1 MFLDLVKQA
10 RSHRGFRQDRKVTR
24 QELEHLVECARFT
37 PAARNDQVLKY
48 YLAEKPETVAAIQP
62 LTKWAGALAE
72 LHLPRKGAE
81 PVAYIVICLDG
92 SLAENPAPYQ
102 RDVGIV
108 AQTMLLAAA
117 EMGLNGCMIGS
128 FAAGSCGKS
137 WACRKPS
144 SPNCCWPWARDGPH
158 RHDRRGRGRQHHLLS
173 GCRGYPLCT
182 QAHPGAA
189 DFESVTDKCPP
200 YVKNLLKTGGGY
212 GNMVQS

>member
-92 SLAENPAPYQ
+92 SLAENTTPYQ

-108 AQTMLLAAA
+108 AQTMLLAAV

-128 FAAGSCGKS
+128 FAAGELREKLGLPE
-137 WACRKPS
+137 AIKPQLLLALGEGTDRIVMTDVGEDGS
-144 SPNCCWPWARDGPH
+144 TTYYRDAEDTH
-158 RHDRRGRGRQHHLLS
+158 
-173 GCRGYPLCT
+173 
-182 QAHPGAA
+182 
-189 DFESVTDKCPP
+189 
-200 YVKNLLKTGGGY
+200 YVPKRTLEQLILNP
-212 GNMVQS
+212 

>member
-72 LHLPRKGAE
+72 LNLPRKGAE

-128 FAAGSCGKS
+128 FAAGELREKLGLPETI
-137 WACRKPS
+137 KPQLLLALGEGTDRIVITDVGEDGS
-144 SPNCCWPWARDGPH
+144 TTYYRDAEDTH
-158 RHDRRGRGRQHHLLS
+158 
-173 GCRGYPLCT
+173 
-182 QAHPGAA
+182 
-189 DFESVTDKCPP
+189 
-200 YVKNLLKTGGGY
+200 YVPKRTLEQLILNP
-212 GNMVQS
+212 

>member
-10 RSHRGFRQDRKVTR
+10 RSHRGFRQNRKVTR

-128 FAAGSCGKS
+128 FAAGELREKLGLPE
-137 WACRKPS
+137 AIKPQLLLALGEGTDRIVMTDVGEDGS
-144 SPNCCWPWARDGPH
+144 TTYYRDAEDTH
-158 RHDRRGRGRQHHLLS
+158 
-173 GCRGYPLCT
+173 
-182 QAHPGAA
+182 
-189 DFESVTDKCPP
+189 
-200 YVKNLLKTGGGY
+200 YVPKRTLEQLILNP
-212 GNMVQS
+212 

>member
-81 PVAYIVICLDG
+81 PVAYIAICLDG

-128 FAAGSCGKS
+128 FAAGELREKLGLPE
-137 WACRKPS
+137 AIKPQLLLALGEGTDRIVMTDVGEDGS
-144 SPNCCWPWARDGPH
+144 TTYYRDAEDTH
-158 RHDRRGRGRQHHLLS
+158 
-173 GCRGYPLCT
+173 
-182 QAHPGAA
+182 
-189 DFESVTDKCPP
+189 
-200 YVKNLLKTGGGY
+200 YVPKRTLEQLILNP
-212 GNMVQS
+212 

>member
-37 PAARNDQVLKY
+37 PAARNEQVLKY

-128 FAAGSCGKS
+128 FAAGELREKLGLPE
-137 WACRKPS
+137 AIKPQLLLALGEGTDRIVMTDVGEDGS
-144 SPNCCWPWARDGPH
+144 TTYYRDAEDTH
-158 RHDRRGRGRQHHLLS
+158 
-173 GCRGYPLCT
+173 
-182 QAHPGAA
+182 
-189 DFESVTDKCPP
+189 
-200 YVKNLLKTGGGY
+200 YVPKRTLEQLILNP
-212 GNMVQS
+212 

>member
-128 FAAGSCGKS
+128 FAAGELREKLGLPENI
-137 WACRKPS
+137 KPQLLLALGEGTDRIVITDVGEDGS
-144 SPNCCWPWARDGPH
+144 TTYYRDAEDTH
-158 RHDRRGRGRQHHLLS
+158 
-173 GCRGYPLCT
+173 
-182 QAHPGAA
+182 
-189 DFESVTDKCPP
+189 
-200 YVKNLLKTGGGY
+200 YVPKRTLEQLILNP
-212 GNMVQS
+212 

>member
-92 SLAENPAPYQ
+92 SLAENPTPYQ

-108 AQTMLLAAA
+108 AQTMLLAAV
-117 EMGLNGCMIGS
+117 EMGLNGCMFGS
-128 FAAGSCGKS
+128 FAAGELRVKLGLPE
-137 WACRKPS
+137 AIKPQLLLALGEGTDRIVMTDVGEDGS
-144 SPNCCWPWARDGPH
+144 TTYYRDAEDTH
-158 RHDRRGRGRQHHLLS
+158 
-173 GCRGYPLCT
+173 
-182 QAHPGAA
+182 
-189 DFESVTDKCPP
+189 
-200 YVKNLLKTGGGY
+200 YVPKRTLEQLILNP
-212 GNMVQS
+212 

>member
-48 YLAEKPETVAAIQP
+48 YLAVKPETVAAIQP

-72 LHLPRKGAE
+72 LHLPRKGAG

-128 FAAGSCGKS
+128 FAAGELRETLGLPE
-137 WACRKPS
+137 AIKPQLLLALGEGTDRIVMTDVGEDGS
-144 SPNCCWPWARDGPH
+144 TTYYRDAEDTH
-158 RHDRRGRGRQHHLLS
+158 
-173 GCRGYPLCT
+173 
-182 QAHPGAA
+182 
-189 DFESVTDKCPP
+189 
-200 YVKNLLKTGGGY
+200 YVPKRTLEQLILNP
-212 GNMVQS
+212 

>member
-1 MFLDLVKQA
+1 MFLDIVKQA

-92 SLAENPAPYQ
+92 SLAENPTPYQ

-108 AQTMLLAAA
+108 AQTMLLAAV

-128 FAAGSCGKS
+128 FAAGELREKLGLPE
-137 WACRKPS
+137 AIKPQLLLALGEGTDRIVMTDVGEDGS
-144 SPNCCWPWARDGPH
+144 TTYYRDAEDTH
-158 RHDRRGRGRQHHLLS
+158 
-173 GCRGYPLCT
+173 
-182 QAHPGAA
+182 
-189 DFESVTDKCPP
+189 
-200 YVKNLLKTGGGY
+200 YVPKRTLEQLILNP
-212 GNMVQS
+212 

>member
-48 YLAEKPETVAAIQP
+48 YLAEKPEEVAAIQP

-128 FAAGSCGKS
+128 FAAGELREKLGLPE
-137 WACRKPS
+137 AIKPQLLLALGAGTDRIVMTDVGEEG
-144 SPNCCWPWARDGPH
+144 CTTYYRDAEDTH
-158 RHDRRGRGRQHHLLS
+158 
-173 GCRGYPLCT
+173 
-182 QAHPGAA
+182 
-189 DFESVTDKCPP
+189 
-200 YVKNLLKTGGGY
+200 YVPKRTLEQLILNP
-212 GNMVQS
+212 

>member
-92 SLAENPAPYQ
+92 SLAENPAPHQ

-128 FAAGSCGKS
+128 FAAGELRETLGLPE
-137 WACRKPS
+137 AIKPQLLLALGEGTDRIVITDVGEDGS
-144 SPNCCWPWARDGPH
+144 TTYYRDAEDTH
-158 RHDRRGRGRQHHLLS
+158 
-173 GCRGYPLCT
+173 
-182 QAHPGAA
+182 
-189 DFESVTDKCPP
+189 
-200 YVKNLLKTGGGY
+200 YVPKRTLEQLILNL
-212 GNMVQS
+212 

>member
-24 QELEHLVECARFT
+24 QELEYLVECARFT

-128 FAAGSCGKS
+128 FAAGELREKLGLPE
-137 WACRKPS
+137 AIKPQLLLALGEGTDRIVMTDVGENGS
-144 SPNCCWPWARDGPH
+144 TTYYRDAEDTH
-158 RHDRRGRGRQHHLLS
+158 
-173 GCRGYPLCT
+173 
-182 QAHPGAA
+182 
-189 DFESVTDKCPP
+189 
-200 YVKNLLKTGGGY
+200 YVPKRTLEQLILNP
-212 GNMVQS
+212 

>member
-81 PVAYIVICLDG
+81 PVAYIAICLDG

-128 FAAGSCGKS
+128 FAAGELREKLGLPETI
-137 WACRKPS
+137 KPQLLLALGEGTDRIVITDVGEDGS
-144 SPNCCWPWARDGPH
+144 TTYYRDAEDTH
-158 RHDRRGRGRQHHLLS
+158 
-173 GCRGYPLCT
+173 
-182 QAHPGAA
+182 
-189 DFESVTDKCPP
+189 
-200 YVKNLLKTGGGY
+200 YVPKRTLEQLILNP
-212 GNMVQS
+212 

>member
-92 SLAENPAPYQ
+92 SLAENPTPYQ

-108 AQTMLLAAA
+108 AQTMLLAAV

-128 FAAGSCGKS
+128 FAAGELREKLGLPE
-137 WACRKPS
+137 AIKPQLLLALGEGTDRIVMTDVGENGS
-144 SPNCCWPWARDGPH
+144 TTYYRDAEDTH
-158 RHDRRGRGRQHHLLS
+158 
-173 GCRGYPLCT
+173 
-182 QAHPGAA
+182 
-189 DFESVTDKCPP
+189 
-200 YVKNLLKTGGGY
+200 YVPKRTLEQLILNP
-212 GNMVQS
+212 

>member
-92 SLAENPAPYQ
+92 SLAENPTPYQ

-128 FAAGSCGKS
+128 FAAGELREKLDLPEAIKPQLLLALGEGTDRIVMTDVGKDGS
-137 WACRKPS
+137 TTYY
-144 SPNCCWPWARDGPH
+144 RDAEDTH
-158 RHDRRGRGRQHHLLS
+158 
-173 GCRGYPLCT
+173 
-182 QAHPGAA
+182 
-189 DFESVTDKCPP
+189 
-200 YVKNLLKTGGGY
+200 YVPKRTLEQLILNP
-212 GNMVQS
+212 

>member
-108 AQTMLLAAA
+108 AQTILLAAA

-128 FAAGSCGKS
+128 FAAGELREKLGLPE
-137 WACRKPS
+137 AIKPQLLLALGEGTDRIVITDVGEDGS
-144 SPNCCWPWARDGPH
+144 TTYYRDAEDIH
-158 RHDRRGRGRQHHLLS
+158 
-173 GCRGYPLCT
+173 
-182 QAHPGAA
+182 
-189 DFESVTDKCPP
+189 
-200 YVKNLLKTGGGY
+200 YVPKRTLEQLILNP
-212 GNMVQS
+212 

>member
-128 FAAGSCGKS
+128 FAAGELREKLGLPE
-137 WACRKPS
+137 AIKPQLLLALGEGTDRIVMTDVGEDGS
-144 SPNCCWPWARDGPH
+144 TTYYRDAEDTH
-158 RHDRRGRGRQHHLLS
+158 
-173 GCRGYPLCT
+173 
-182 QAHPGAA
+182 
-189 DFESVTDKCPP
+189 
-200 YVKNLLKTGGGY
+200 YVPKRTLEQLILNL
-212 GNMVQS
+212 

>member
-1 MFLDLVKQA
+1 MCSSDL
-10 RSHRGFRQDRKVTR
+10 

-62 LTKWAGALAE
+62 LTRWAGALAE

-128 FAAGSCGKS
+128 FAAGELREKLGLPETI
-137 WACRKPS
+137 KPQLLLALGEGTDRIVITDVGEDGS
-144 SPNCCWPWARDGPH
+144 TTYYRDAEDTH
-158 RHDRRGRGRQHHLLS
+158 
-173 GCRGYPLCT
+173 
-182 QAHPGAA
+182 
-189 DFESVTDKCPP
+189 
-200 YVKNLLKTGGGY
+200 YVPKRTLEQLILNP
-212 GNMVQS
+212 

>member
-1 MFLDLVKQA
+1 MFLDLAKQA

-48 YLAEKPETVAAIQP
+48 YLAEKTETVAAIQP

-128 FAAGSCGKS
+128 FAAGELREKLGLPE
-137 WACRKPS
+137 AIKPQLLLALGEGTDRIVITDVGEDGS
-144 SPNCCWPWARDGPH
+144 TTYYRDAEDTH
-158 RHDRRGRGRQHHLLS
+158 
-173 GCRGYPLCT
+173 
-182 QAHPGAA
+182 
-189 DFESVTDKCPP
+189 
-200 YVKNLLKTGGGY
+200 YVPKRTLEQLILNP
-212 GNMVQS
+212 

>member
-37 PAARNDQVLKY
+37 PAARNDQVLKS

-108 AQTMLLAAA
+108 AQTILLAAA

-128 FAAGSCGKS
+128 FAAGELREKLGLPE
-137 WACRKPS
+137 AIKPQLLLALGEGTDRIVMTDVGEDGS
-144 SPNCCWPWARDGPH
+144 TTYYRDAVDTH
-158 RHDRRGRGRQHHLLS
+158 
-173 GCRGYPLCT
+173 
-182 QAHPGAA
+182 
-189 DFESVTDKCPP
+189 
-200 YVKNLLKTGGGY
+200 YVPKRTLEQLILNP
-212 GNMVQS
+212 

>member
-108 AQTMLLAAA
+108 AQTILLAAA

-128 FAAGSCGKS
+128 FAAGELREKLGLPE
-137 WACRKPS
+137 AIKPQLLLALGEGTDRIVMTDVGEDGS
-144 SPNCCWPWARDGPH
+144 TTYYRDAGDIH
-158 RHDRRGRGRQHHLLS
+158 
-173 GCRGYPLCT
+173 
-182 QAHPGAA
+182 
-189 DFESVTDKCPP
+189 
-200 YVKNLLKTGGGY
+200 YVPKRTLEQLILNP
-212 GNMVQS
+212 

>member
-128 FAAGSCGKS
+128 FAAGGLGEKLGLPETI
-137 WACRKPS
+137 KPQLLLALGEGTDRIVITDVGEDGS
-144 SPNCCWPWARDGPH
+144 TTYYRDAEDTH
-158 RHDRRGRGRQHHLLS
+158 
-173 GCRGYPLCT
+173 
-182 QAHPGAA
+182 
-189 DFESVTDKCPP
+189 
-200 YVKNLLKTGGGY
+200 YVPKRTLEQLILNP
-212 GNMVQS
+212 

>member
-48 YLAEKPETVAAIQP
+48 YLAEKTETVAAIQP

-72 LHLPRKGAE
+72 LHLPRKGGE

-128 FAAGSCGKS
+128 FAAGELREKLGLPE
-137 WACRKPS
+137 AIKPQLLLALGEGTDRIVITDVGEDGS
-144 SPNCCWPWARDGPH
+144 TTYYRDAEDTH
-158 RHDRRGRGRQHHLLS
+158 
-173 GCRGYPLCT
+173 
-182 QAHPGAA
+182 
-189 DFESVTDKCPP
+189 
-200 YVKNLLKTGGGY
+200 YVPKRTLEQLILNP
-212 GNMVQS
+212 

>member
-24 QELEHLVECARFT
+24 QELELLVECARFT

-128 FAAGSCGKS
+128 FAAGELREKLGLPE
-137 WACRKPS
+137 AIKPQLLLALGEGTDRIVMTDVGEDGS
-144 SPNCCWPWARDGPH
+144 TTYYRDAEDIH
-158 RHDRRGRGRQHHLLS
+158 
-173 GCRGYPLCT
+173 
-182 QAHPGAA
+182 
-189 DFESVTDKCPP
+189 
-200 YVKNLLKTGGGY
+200 YVPKRTLEQLILNP
-212 GNMVQS
+212 

>member
-72 LHLPRKGAE
+72 LALPRKGAE

-128 FAAGSCGKS
+128 FAAGELREKLGLPE
-137 WACRKPS
+137 AIKPQLLLALGEGTDRIVMTDVGEDGS
-144 SPNCCWPWARDGPH
+144 TTYYRDAEDTH
-158 RHDRRGRGRQHHLLS
+158 
-173 GCRGYPLCT
+173 
-182 QAHPGAA
+182 
-189 DFESVTDKCPP
+189 
-200 YVKNLLKTGGGY
+200 YVPKRTLEQLILNP
-212 GNMVQS
+212 

>member
-24 QELEHLVECARFT
+24 QDLEHLVECARFT

-128 FAAGSCGKS
+128 FAAGELRETLGLPE
-137 WACRKPS
+137 AIKPQLLLALGEGTDRIVMTDVGEDGS
-144 SPNCCWPWARDGPH
+144 TTYYRDAEDTH
-158 RHDRRGRGRQHHLLS
+158 
-173 GCRGYPLCT
+173 
-182 QAHPGAA
+182 
-189 DFESVTDKCPP
+189 
-200 YVKNLLKTGGGY
+200 YVPKRTLEQLILNP
-212 GNMVQS
+212 

>member
-128 FAAGSCGKS
+128 FAAGELREKLGLSE
-137 WACRKPS
+137 AIKPQLLLALGEGTDRIVMTDVGEDGS
-144 SPNCCWPWARDGPH
+144 TTYYRDAEDIH
-158 RHDRRGRGRQHHLLS
+158 
-173 GCRGYPLCT
+173 
-182 QAHPGAA
+182 
-189 DFESVTDKCPP
+189 
-200 YVKNLLKTGGGY
+200 YVPKRTLEQLILNP
-212 GNMVQS
+212 

>member
-128 FAAGSCGKS
+128 FAAGELREKLGLPETI
-137 WACRKPS
+137 KPQLLLALGEGTDRIVMTDVGEDGS
-144 SPNCCWPWARDGPH
+144 TTYYRDAEDTH
-158 RHDRRGRGRQHHLLS
+158 
-173 GCRGYPLCT
+173 
-182 QAHPGAA
+182 
-189 DFESVTDKCPP
+189 
-200 YVKNLLKTGGGY
+200 YVPKRTLEQLILNP
-212 GNMVQS
+212 

>member
-1 MFLDLVKQA
+1 MFLDIVKQA

-92 SLAENPAPYQ
+92 SLAENPTPYQ

-108 AQTMLLAAA
+108 AQTMLLAAV

-128 FAAGSCGKS
+128 FAAGELREKLGLPE
-137 WACRKPS
+137 AIKPQLLLALGEGTDRIVMTDVGEDGS
-144 SPNCCWPWARDGPH
+144 ITYYRDAEDTH
-158 RHDRRGRGRQHHLLS
+158 
-173 GCRGYPLCT
+173 
-182 QAHPGAA
+182 
-189 DFESVTDKCPP
+189 
-200 YVKNLLKTGGGY
+200 YVPKRTLEQLILNP
-212 GNMVQS
+212 

>member
-102 RDVGIV
+102 RDVGIA

-128 FAAGSCGKS
+128 FAAGELREKLGLPE
-137 WACRKPS
+137 AIKPQLLLALGEGTDRIVMTDVGEDGS
-144 SPNCCWPWARDGPH
+144 TTYYRDAEDIH
-158 RHDRRGRGRQHHLLS
+158 
-173 GCRGYPLCT
+173 
-182 QAHPGAA
+182 
-189 DFESVTDKCPP
+189 
-200 YVKNLLKTGGGY
+200 YVPKRTLEQLILNP
-212 GNMVQS
+212 

>member
-92 SLAENPAPYQ
+92 SLTENPAPYQ

-108 AQTMLLAAA
+108 AQTILLAAA

-128 FAAGSCGKS
+128 FAAGELREKLGLPE
-137 WACRKPS
+137 AIKPQLLLALGEGTDRIVRTDVGEDGS
-144 SPNCCWPWARDGPH
+144 TTYYRDAEDIH
-158 RHDRRGRGRQHHLLS
+158 
-173 GCRGYPLCT
+173 
-182 QAHPGAA
+182 
-189 DFESVTDKCPP
+189 
-200 YVKNLLKTGGGY
+200 YVPKRTLEQLILNP
-212 GNMVQS
+212 

>member
-24 QELEHLVECARFT
+24 QKLEHLVECARFT

-128 FAAGSCGKS
+128 FAAGELREKLGLPE
-137 WACRKPS
+137 AIKPQLLLALGEGTDRIVMTDVGEDGS
-144 SPNCCWPWARDGPH
+144 TTYYRDAEDTH
-158 RHDRRGRGRQHHLLS
+158 
-173 GCRGYPLCT
+173 
-182 QAHPGAA
+182 
-189 DFESVTDKCPP
+189 
-200 YVKNLLKTGGGY
+200 YVPKRTLEQLILNP
-212 GNMVQS
+212 

>member
-10 RSHRGFRQDRKVTR
+10 RSHRGFRQDRKVTL

-128 FAAGSCGKS
+128 FAAGELREKLGLPE
-137 WACRKPS
+137 AIKPQLLLALGEGTDRIVMTDVGEDGS
-144 SPNCCWPWARDGPH
+144 TTYYRDAEDTH
-158 RHDRRGRGRQHHLLS
+158 
-173 GCRGYPLCT
+173 
-182 QAHPGAA
+182 
-189 DFESVTDKCPP
+189 
-200 YVKNLLKTGGGY
+200 YVPKRTLEQLILNP
-212 GNMVQS
+212 

>member
-24 QELEHLVECARFT
+24 QDLEHLVECARFT

-128 FAAGSCGKS
+128 FAAGELREKLGLPE
-137 WACRKPS
+137 AIKPQLLLALGEGTDRIVMTDVGENGS
-144 SPNCCWPWARDGPH
+144 TTYYRDAEDTH
-158 RHDRRGRGRQHHLLS
+158 
-173 GCRGYPLCT
+173 
-182 QAHPGAA
+182 
-189 DFESVTDKCPP
+189 
-200 YVKNLLKTGGGY
+200 YVPKRTLEQLILNP
-212 GNMVQS
+212 

>member
-48 YLAEKPETVAAIQP
+48 YLAEKPETVAAIQS

-128 FAAGSCGKS
+128 FAAGELREKLGLPE
-137 WACRKPS
+137 AIKPQLLLALGEGTDRIVMTDVGEDGS
-144 SPNCCWPWARDGPH
+144 TTYYRDAEDTH
-158 RHDRRGRGRQHHLLS
+158 
-173 GCRGYPLCT
+173 
-182 QAHPGAA
+182 
-189 DFESVTDKCPP
+189 
-200 YVKNLLKTGGGY
+200 YVPKRTLEQLILNP
-212 GNMVQS
+212 

>member
-24 QELEHLVECARFT
+24 QELDHLVECARFT

-92 SLAENPAPYQ
+92 SFAENPTPYQ

-108 AQTMLLAAA
+108 AQTMLLAAV

-128 FAAGSCGKS
+128 FAAGELREKLGLPE
-137 WACRKPS
+137 AIKPQLLLALGEGTDRIVMTDVGEDGS
-144 SPNCCWPWARDGPH
+144 TTYYRDAEDTH
-158 RHDRRGRGRQHHLLS
+158 
-173 GCRGYPLCT
+173 
-182 QAHPGAA
+182 
-189 DFESVTDKCPP
+189 
-200 YVKNLLKTGGGY
+200 YVPKRTLEQLILNP
-212 GNMVQS
+212 

>member
-117 EMGLNGCMIGS
+117 ETGLNGCMIGS
-128 FAAGSCGKS
+128 FAAGELREKLGLPE
-137 WACRKPS
+137 AIKPQLLLALGEGTDRIVMTDVGEDGS
-144 SPNCCWPWARDGPH
+144 TTYYRDAEDIH
-158 RHDRRGRGRQHHLLS
+158 
-173 GCRGYPLCT
+173 
-182 QAHPGAA
+182 
-189 DFESVTDKCPP
+189 
-200 YVKNLLKTGGGY
+200 YVPKRTLEQLILNP
-212 GNMVQS
+212 

>member
-72 LHLPRKGAE
+72 LHLPRKGTE

-92 SLAENPAPYQ
+92 SLAENSAPYQ

-128 FAAGSCGKS
+128 FAAGELREKLGLPE
-137 WACRKPS
+137 AIKPQLLLALGEGTDRIVMTDVGEDGS
-144 SPNCCWPWARDGPH
+144 TTYYRDAEDIH
-158 RHDRRGRGRQHHLLS
+158 
-173 GCRGYPLCT
+173 
-182 QAHPGAA
+182 
-189 DFESVTDKCPP
+189 
-200 YVKNLLKTGGGY
+200 YVPKRTLEQLILNP
-212 GNMVQS
+212 

>member
-72 LHLPRKGAE
+72 LHLPRKGGE

-128 FAAGSCGKS
+128 FAAGELREKLGLPE
-137 WACRKPS
+137 AIKPQLLLALGEGTDRIVITDVGEDGS
-144 SPNCCWPWARDGPH
+144 TTYYRDAEDTH
-158 RHDRRGRGRQHHLLS
+158 
-173 GCRGYPLCT
+173 
-182 QAHPGAA
+182 
-189 DFESVTDKCPP
+189 
-200 YVKNLLKTGGGY
+200 YVPKRTLEQLILNP
-212 GNMVQS
+212 

>member
-92 SLAENPAPYQ
+92 SLAENPTPYQ

-108 AQTMLLAAA
+108 AQTILLAAA

-128 FAAGSCGKS
+128 FAAGELREKLGLPE
-137 WACRKPS
+137 AIKPQLLLALGEGTDRIVMTDVGEDGS
-144 SPNCCWPWARDGPH
+144 TTYYRDAEDTH
-158 RHDRRGRGRQHHLLS
+158 
-173 GCRGYPLCT
+173 
-182 QAHPGAA
+182 
-189 DFESVTDKCPP
+189 
-200 YVKNLLKTGGGY
+200 YVPKRTLGQLILNP
-212 GNMVQS
+212 